1 MSDPSEHIVIVGAGA
16 AGLMAARELARG
28 GKRVTILEARDR
40 CGGRIHPLPA
50 SEFGY
55 PADGGAEFVHG
66 DAPVTHGL
74 LREAGLSLRT
84 IGGAQWSFDGTE
96 FSRENP
102 RDPDEKKLHAAAR
115 DLTDDLTVANFL
127 RRHFPGPDYARLRH
141 AVERMVEGYDAADPE
156 RASTLALRDE
166 WMNDGHATQARIDG
180 GYSGLIDFLAAE
192 CRKSGVTIHLGA
204 VVSAIEESDGKINVR
219 CAGGAVQVCER
230 VILTVPLPLLREIAL
245 PAATRAK
252 AAAADDIGFGSVIKI
267 LLRFTRPWW
276 RERREELADMIFLL
290 SDETIPVWWT
300 RYPDQHPVLTGWFGG
315 PRTVELS
322 HLDPQGLIDAGISSL
337 AKIFGLPREDVAR
350 DVVAA
355 AAANW
360 AHDPFARGAYSWA
373 TLRTRAAQEILA
385 RADGPVLFSGEALYR
400 GRDMGTV
407 EAALASGLETAALIL
422 QGRERR
428 PASLRAFG
436 LTSDCHRS

>member
-1 MSDPSEHIVIVGAGA
+1 MSDTSEHIVIVGAGA
-16 AGLMAARELARG
+16 AGLMAARALARA

-55 PADGGAEFVHG
+55 SADGGAEFVHG
-66 DAPVTHGL
+66 EAPVTRGL
-74 LREAGLSLRT
+74 AREAGLSVRT
-84 IGGAQWSFDGTE
+84 IGGTQWSFDGKA
-96 FSRENP
+96 FSRESP
-102 RDPDEKKLHAAAR
+102 RDAYHEKLHAAVKE
-115 DLTDDLTVANFL
+115 LTDDLTVAEFL
-127 RRHFPGPDYARLRH
+127 RRHFAGPEYARLRH

-166 WMNDGHATQARIDG
+166 WMNDGHATQGRIDG
-180 GYSGLIDFLAAE
+180 GYGRLIDFLAAE
-192 CRKSGVTIHLGA
+192 CRKSGAAIHVGA
-204 VVSAIEESDGKINVR
+204 VVAAIEESGGKVVVR
-219 CAGGAVQVCER
+219 CAGGEEQICDR

-245 PAATRAK
+245 PAAARTK
-252 AAAADDIGFGSVIKI
+252 AAAADDVGFGSVIKL
-267 LLRFTRPWW
+267 LLRFKRPWW
-276 RERREELADMIFLL
+276 REREELADMLFLL

-300 RYPDQHPVLTGWFGG
+300 RQDQHHVLTGWFGG
-315 PRTVELS
+315 PRTAELS
-322 HLDPQGLIDAGISSL
+322 HLDPQGLIDAGLDSL
-337 AKIFGLPREDVAR
+337 AAIFNQPRDDIAR

-373 TLRTRAAQEILA
+373 TPQTRAAQEILA

-407 EAALASGLETAALIL
+407 EAALASGLETAGLIL
-422 QGRERR
+422 QG
-428 PASLRAFG
+428 
-436 LTSDCHRS
+436 

>member
-1 MSDPSEHIVIVGAGA
+1 MSDTSEHIIIVGAGA
-16 AGLMAARELARG
+16 AGLMAARELARA

-50 SEFGY
+50 LQFGY

-66 DAPVTHGL
+66 EAPVTRGL
-74 LREAGLSLRT
+74 AREAGLSVRT
-84 IGGAQWSFDGTE
+84 IGGTQWSFDGTE
-96 FSRENP
+96 FSRESP
-102 RDPDEKKLHAAAR
+102 RDLYDEKLHAALR
-115 DLTDDLTVANFL
+115 DLTEDLTVADFL
-127 RRHFPGPDYARLRH
+127 RRHFAGLEYARLRH
-141 AVERMVEGYDAADPE
+141 AVGRMVEGYDAADPE

-166 WMNDGHATQARIDG
+166 WMNEGRATQARIDG
-180 GYSGLIDFLAAE
+180 GYGGLIDFLAAE
-192 CRKSGVTIHLGA
+192 CRERGAVIRLGA
-204 VVSAIEESDGKINVR
+204 VVSAIEENDGKLAIR
-219 CAGGAVQVCER
+219 CAGSAVQVCDR

-245 PAATRAK
+245 PAAARAK

-276 RERREELADMIFLL
+276 RERRDELADMIFLL

-300 RYPDQHPVLTGWFGG
+300 RYPNQHHVLTGWFGG
-315 PRTVELS
+315 PRTAELA

-337 AKIFGLPREDVAR
+337 ATMFRMSRADIAR

-373 TLRTRAAQEILA
+373 TPQTRAAQEILA

-407 EAALASGLETAALIL
+407 EAALASGLETAGLIL
-422 QGRERR
+422 QG
-428 PASLRAFG
+428 
-436 LTSDCHRS
+436 